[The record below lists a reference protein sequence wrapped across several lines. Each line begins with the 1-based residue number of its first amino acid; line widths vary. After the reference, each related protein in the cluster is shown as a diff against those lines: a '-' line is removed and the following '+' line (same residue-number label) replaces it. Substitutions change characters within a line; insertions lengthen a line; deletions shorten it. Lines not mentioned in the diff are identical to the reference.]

1 MALQIR
7 RGTQAEADAVIFA
20 LGELV
25 YTTDTQKIYVGDGI
39 TQGGVDIMANMEGAV
54 SSVNSQVGVVELDT
68 SNIPENNNLYF
79 TDARAVEAVGDDLSR
94 VGATHSGI
102 SFVYTGG
109 HIIATVDTG
118 SLVGIQDIVDDTT
131 PQLGGS
137 LDLNSF
143 DINGTGDIDITGGIS
158 LTASLTN
165 QDITLTS
172 NRVTSLVTPP
182 TVSDRSDNA
191 FILGSNTNP
200 NTLWVYGD
208 NNFGVFTGI
217 SDGTNNAGFTFKI
230 SRGTLSAPTTVAAG
244 DAIGF
249 IDPLGY
255 DCTDYVNIDAFGL
268 FADPD
273 GTVSTG
279 IVPGSF
285 GAVVLDSTGTPQT
298 MSFNSKGVLNAPV
311 LKASSYASGSEP
323 ASPENG
329 WIIYNSTTGK
339 FQGYSSGVWV
349 DLS

>member
-7 RGTQAEADAVIFA
+7 RGTEAEAAAVVFA

-25 YTTDTQKIYVGDGI
+25 YTTDTQKLYVGDGI

-54 SSVNSQVGVVELDT
+54 SSVNGQVGVVELDT
-68 SNIPENNNLYF
+68 SNITENNNLYF

-118 SLVGIQDIVDDTT
+118 ALVGIQDVVDDTT

-165 QDITLTS
+165 QDVTLTT
-172 NRVTSLVTPP
+172 NRLTSLVTPP

-191 FILGSNTNP
+191 FILGSNSNP
-200 NTLWVYGD
+200 NTLWIYGD

-230 SRGTLSAPTTVAAG
+230 SRGTLSAPTTVQAG

-249 IDPLGY
+249 IDALAHDG
-255 DCTDYVNIDAFGL
+255 TSYVNVGAFGL

-279 IVPGSF
+279 VVPGSF

-311 LKASSYASGSEP
+311 LKATGYATGSEP
-323 ASPENG
+323 AGPEEG
-329 WIIYNSTTGK
+329 WIIFNTTTKK
-339 FQGYSSGVWV
+339 FMGFNGTTW
-349 DLS
+349 DNLN